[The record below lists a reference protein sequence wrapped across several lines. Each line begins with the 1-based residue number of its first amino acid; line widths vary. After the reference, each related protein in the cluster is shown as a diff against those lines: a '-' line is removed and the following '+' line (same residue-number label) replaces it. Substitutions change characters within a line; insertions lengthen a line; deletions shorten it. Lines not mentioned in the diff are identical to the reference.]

1 MMITTLGL
9 ALGVLFLLIP
19 LCVAYVYHIDMVTR
33 MLRAFFCMALR
44 VGVLGVAVYY
54 LVQTNSLTLSL
65 LAALVFM
72 LYSVVVVVYRAR
84 LNLSL
89 FLLPVFAG
97 MLVAVVFAAAILLFA
112 NVAIGDDFGTRYLLP
127 VLALLSGSI
136 VDPMAQSLATYYA
149 GLKHHNHL
157 YYYLIG
163 NGATRSQA
171 IDYLMK
177 RALEKSF
184 VPGLRRMAGVAV
196 GVSPVFMWIMIVC
209 GASAFDAVAI
219 QILFMTAVFA
229 ASVVAAVVSLTIARR
244 YVIDGYD
251 RLKSVLVLF
260 CICATLSSCNQIV
273 KRMDAKVV
281 ESKNVLLSQ
290 NKEETDADFSKK
302 KENSNAENPNL
313 EIPARLK
320 LVPEQILRRTGY
332 TASYNSDRRVPNWVA
347 WHLTP
352 NRLTGEAKRNGAAF
366 HEDEDVPEP
375 RAVNFDYVR
384 SGYDRGHMCPAG
396 DNKWSA
402 VAMDES
408 FLFTNICPQAP
419 SLNRGD
425 WNEMEQVCRKWAK
438 QYGNLYIVCGPIF
451 YKGKTKTIG
460 ANKVAVP
467 NAFFKVVL
475 CMKGEPKAIGFIYKN
490 ADGNRPKG
498 DYANSV
504 DEVERITGIDF
515 FPSLPD
521 NIEKKVEAE
530 CNPDDWEL

>member
-65 LAALVFM
+65 LAALVFV

-84 LNLSL
+84 LKLSL

-184 VPGLRRMAGVAV
+184 VPGLRRMAEVAV

-229 ASVVAAVVSLTIARR
+229 ASVVATVVSLTIARR

-352 NRLTGEAKRNGAAF
+352 SRLTGEAKRNGAAF

-375 RAVNFDYVR
+375 HAVNFDYVR

-425 WNEMEQVCRKWAK
+425 WNEIEQACRKWTK
-438 QYGNLYIVCGPIF
+438 QYGDLYIVCGPIF

-521 NIEKKVEAE
+521 KIEKKVEAE

>member
-1 MMITTLGL
+1 MITTLGL
-9 ALGVLFLLIP
+9 ALGVLFLLVP
-19 LCVAYVYHIDMVTR
+19 LCVAYVYHINMVTR

-54 LVQTNSLTLSL
+54 LMQAGCLTLSL
-65 LAALVFM
+65 LAALVLM
-72 LYSVVVVVYRAR
+72 LYSVAVVVYRAR
-84 LNLSL
+84 LKLSL

-112 NVAIGDDFGTRYLLP
+112 NVAIGDGFGMRYMLP
-127 VLALLSGSI
+127 VMALLSGSI
-136 VDPMAQSLATYYA
+136 VEPMAQSLATYYA

-163 NGATRSQA
+163 NGATRSEA
-171 IDYLMK
+171 IGYLMK

-184 VPGLRRMAGVAV
+184 VPGLRSMAGVAV
-196 GVSPVFMWIMIVC
+196 GVAPVFMWTMIAC
-209 GASAFDAVAI
+209 GASAFDAAAV
-219 QILFMTAVFA
+219 QVLVMLAVFA

-251 RLKSVLVLF
+251 RLKSILVLF
-260 CICATLSSCNQIV
+260 CMCATLCSCNQIV
-273 KRMDAKVV
+273 KRMDAKVA
-281 ESKNVLLSQ
+281 
-290 NKEETDADFSKK
+290 ETRKAVFTDIK
-302 KENSNAENPNL
+302 KEVEAGTSNKDKGVASEYNDL
-313 EIPARLK
+313 ETPAPLK

-352 NRLTGEAKRNGAAF
+352 NRLTGDVKRSGLAF
-366 HEDEDVPEP
+366 QEDEEVPEP
-375 RAVNFDYVR
+375 RAVHFDYVR

-408 FLFTNICPQAP
+408 FLLTNVCPQAS

-425 WNEMEQVCRKWAK
+425 WNEMEQACRKWAK
-438 QYGNLYIVCGPIF
+438 QYGDLYIVCGPIF

-467 NAFFKVVL
+467 EAFFKVVL

-490 ADGNRPKG
+490 GDGNRPKG

-530 CNPDDWEL
+530 CNPDDWNI